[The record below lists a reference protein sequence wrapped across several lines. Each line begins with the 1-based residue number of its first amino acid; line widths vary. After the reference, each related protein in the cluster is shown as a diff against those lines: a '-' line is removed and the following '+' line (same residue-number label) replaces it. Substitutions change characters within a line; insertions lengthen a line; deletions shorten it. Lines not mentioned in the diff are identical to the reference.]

1 MWVTELQVAP
11 NFRRYLL
18 ATDSCLPSQ
27 FFCVKMVIY
36 FTLVCPAGVLL
47 SLCSPGKSCRTRS
60 QSAVNECTAA
70 PGLHRWGTT
79 GMTAHITNIISR
91 LPQNQCPPPEAV
103 RWAQRAWK
111 SCHVEHCS
119 AAQHEEYFFLITRR
133 DLAKFWLMNHLEIN

>member
-1 MWVTELQVAP
+1 MPSFCLPHSPQRAPLVITNTGVASKATIREEDLWVTELQVAP
-11 NFRRYLL
+11 NFRRHVPG
-18 ATDSCLPSQ
+18 TDSCLPSQ

-47 SLCSPGKSCRTRS
+47 SLCSPGQSCWTHS
-60 QSAVNECTAA
+60 QCAVNECTAA

-103 RWAQRAWK
+103 RWAQRA
-111 SCHVEHCS
+111 
-119 AAQHEEYFFLITRR
+119 
-133 DLAKFWLMNHLEIN
+133 